1 MITLHRRS
9 GHPVIVNAD
18 LVETVESSAD
28 GETVVTLTTGNVLVV
43 EETPQAVAEAAI
55 AYRRG
60 IAGGAR

>member
-1 MITLHRRS
+1 
-9 GHPVIVNAD
+9 VIVNAD